1 VEGLVGTLSEEF
13 GYLELGDQCLWG
25 CWGIGGV
32 HLCVM
37 DRLGRMC
44 GGGLL
49 LEQLEQLCRVG
60 GRSSLSISRSKLQ
73 STKMILDSIRYK
85 SVRAGADLNV

>member
-1 VEGLVGTLSEEF
+1 MEGLVGTLSEEL

-49 LEQLEQLCRVG
+49 LELLEQLCRVG
-60 GRSSLSISRSKLQ
+60 GRSSLSISRST
-73 STKMILDSIRYK
+73 STKMILDSIRNK
-85 SVRAGADLNV
+85 SVRVGANLNV